1 MISIP
6 IPHALDPLCFLLG
19 EFKSL
24 SATTAIALPTVQ
36 YAREDGSKTE
46 PVERKFVDS
55 IGVQGVLESGA
66 LVSFALNT
74 TTAASP
80 GHLQW
85 VITGEKGSLKFEA
98 SGPFLVMSPPTL
110 YQYTPGE
117 GKGWEV
123 VDFASTSFGGIGE
136 VYAAFADGKKPYVD
150 FDEAVKRHRMVE
162 AIERSATMGTQES
175 Y

>member
-6 IPHALDPLCFLLG
+6 VPHALDPLCFLLG

-24 SATTAIALPTVQ
+24 SATTTIALPTVQ

-46 PVERKFVDS
+46 PVERKFADS

-66 LVSFALNT
+66 LVSFTLAS
-74 TTAASP
+74 TTAATP
-80 GHLQW
+80 GYLQW

-98 SGPFLVMSPPTL
+98 SGPFLVMTPPTL
-110 YQYTPGE
+110 YQHTHGE
-117 GKGWEV
+117 GKEWEI
-123 VDFASTSFGGIGE
+123 VDFASTSFGGIGG
-136 VYAAFADGKKPYVD
+136 VYAAFADGEKSYVD

-162 AIERSATMGTQES
+162 AVERSATRGTRES